1 MDIFKQMEKD
11 DYEQMIFC
19 QDKSSGLKAVIVIH
33 DTTLGPALGGA
44 RMWPYESEEDAVN
57 DALRLARGMTYK
69 NAAAGLNFGGGKS
82 VIIGDPAKDKNEE
95 MLRVFGRFVQSLNGR
110 YITAEDVGT
119 TVEDMEIIFEET
131 DYVTGI
137 SPAFGSS
144 GDPSPVTAYGVYV
157 GMKAAAKEAFG
168 SENLAGKVV
177 AVQGIGNV
185 ATHLCRYLHKE
196 GAELVVAD
204 INKNAVKRAVDEFQA
219 KAVEPDEIYDV
230 KCDIF
235 APCALGGILNDHTVP
250 RLKAKVIAGSA
261 NNQLAEPCHG
271 DRLHEIGILYVP
283 DYVINAGGVINV
295 AEELNGYNRER
306 ALKKVEK
313 IYDSIEKLLG
323 ISKAENIP
331 TYVAADKLA
340 EERIAKLRQ
349 SRKQFLL
356 NERHSAIR
364 RFRNRS

>member
-144 GDPSPVTAYGVYV
+144 GDPTPVTAYGVYV

-177 AVQGIGNV
+177 AVQ
-185 ATHLCRYLHKE
+185 
-196 GAELVVAD
+196 
-204 INKNAVKRAVDEFQA
+204 
-219 KAVEPDEIYDV
+219 
-230 KCDIF
+230 
-235 APCALGGILNDHTVP
+235 
-250 RLKAKVIAGSA
+250 
-261 NNQLAEPCHG
+261 
-271 DRLHEIGILYVP
+271 
-283 DYVINAGGVINV
+283 
-295 AEELNGYNRER
+295 
-306 ALKKVEK
+306 
-313 IYDSIEKLLG
+313 
-323 ISKAENIP
+323 
-331 TYVAADKLA
+331 
-340 EERIAKLRQ
+340 
-349 SRKQFLL
+349 
-356 NERHSAIR
+356 
-364 RFRNRS
+364 